1 MTKTQLMRHA
11 VRLWSVK
18 HVPRKINRA
27 NARKWLRS
35 VELLGEKWLVGQPRT
50 KEQLMKGQQ

>member
-1 MTKTQLMRHA
+1 MTKISLMRHA
-11 VRLWSVK
+11 VKLWQVP
-18 HVPRKINRA
+18 HVPREINRA

-35 VELLGEKWLVGQPRT
+35 VELLGDKWLVGQPRT